1 MTLIVQS
8 SRHDQQEVEEVSEQR
23 RGRDQD
29 QFEVLIS
36 EISRLRV
43 SLVRQEMRRLRA
55 RSEEAGLL
63 AVAQMLADTK
73 AGALAVVVRQE
84 TEDVKNLESE
94 ALEVLEQSIELQC
107 KKIMNIEQQNKVR
120 RNELVIKRLESLR
133 DLLLQQL
140 AKREILAVL
149 LDREMK
155 EVKMVEETY
164 RDLIQIFKKEATKFS
179 QFKAAMKDLG
189 GRKSESEANLIP
201 PEDFVMLKVHKVLHN
216 HKLVSHVATY
226 EEVFK
231 SLNNLEEKN
240 KRLDHQLEEK
250 QRSVR
255 EEIAS
260 STEKMSEILNILVM
274 NETGSNKK
282 ACLTPKNIENGME
295 AVRSKMLELNDELK
309 KVTKDWKK
317 DVEELKIKPEL
328 SILREMWIDFLVKPK
343 SLVAAMKNLELKAKN
358 T

>member
-1 MTLIVQS
+1 MLTLSLQS
-8 SRHDQQEVEEVSEQR
+8 SRQEEEEEEVSEQQ

-29 QFEVLIS
+29 QFEVLLS

-43 SLVRQEMRRLRA
+43 SLVRQEMRRLKARA
-55 RSEEAGLL
+55 EEAGLL

-73 AGALAVVVRQE
+73 AGAGGVKLE
-84 TEDVKNLESE
+84 MEDLENIEAE

-107 KKIMNIEQQNKVR
+107 RKIMNIEQRNKER
-120 RNELVIKRLESLR
+120 RNGQVIKRLENLR
-133 DLLLQQL
+133 GILLQQL

-149 LDREMK
+149 LDREMN

-179 QFKAAMKDLG
+179 QFKAAMKSLG
-189 GRKSESEANLIP
+189 GKRSESEANLIP

-216 HKLVSHVATY
+216 QKLVSHLATY

-231 SLNNLEEKN
+231 ALDNLKD
-240 KRLDHQLEEK
+240 KSKSLDHQLEEK

-260 STEKMSEILNILVM
+260 STEKMSEILSILEI
-274 NETGSNKK
+274 NESGSTKK
-282 ACLTPKNIENGME
+282 ACLTPKNIENGVMTVE
-295 AVRSKMLELNDELK
+295 KKMSELNDELK
-309 KVTKDWKK
+309 KVIKNWKK
-317 DVEELKIKPEL
+317 DVEELNIKPEL
-328 SILREMWIDFLVKPK
+328 RILREMWIDFLVKPK
-343 SLVAAMKNLELKAKN
+343 SLVVIMKNLELKAKN
-358 T
+358 VK

>member
-1 MTLIVQS
+1 M
-8 SRHDQQEVEEVSEQR
+8 SEQQ
-23 RGRDQD
+23 RGRDQE

-43 SLVRQEMRRLRA
+43 SLVRQEMRRLKA

-73 AGALAVVVRQE
+73 AGVGAVKHE
-84 TEDVKNLESE
+84 TEDLKKLEAE
-94 ALEVLEQSIELQC
+94 ALEVLEESIELQC
-107 KKIMNIEQQNKVR
+107 KKIMNIEQRNKAR
-120 RNELVIKRLESLR
+120 RNEQVIRKLENLR
-133 DLLLQQL
+133 EILLQQL

-155 EVKMVEETY
+155 EVKMVEEMY

-179 QFKAAMKDLG
+179 QFKAAMKSLG
-189 GRKSESEANLIP
+189 GMKSESEGNLIP

-216 HKLVSHVATY
+216 HKLVSHLATY

-231 SLNNLEEKN
+231 ALNNLKEKS

-250 QRSVR
+250 QRTVR
-255 EEIAS
+255 EEITS
-260 STEKMSEILNILVM
+260 STEKMSEILSILVT
-274 NETGSNKK
+274 ESGSNKK
-282 ACLTPKNIENGME
+282 ACLTPRNIENGME
-295 AVRSKMLELNDELK
+295 AVKSKMLEINDELK
-309 KVTKDWKK
+309 KNTNDWKK
-317 DVEELKIKPEL
+317 DVEELKVKPEL
-328 SILREMWIDFLVKPK
+328 NILREMWIDFLVKPK

-358 T
+358 TQ

>member
-1 MTLIVQS
+1 
-8 SRHDQQEVEEVSEQR
+8 
-23 RGRDQD
+23 
-29 QFEVLIS
+29 
-36 EISRLRV
+36 
-43 SLVRQEMRRLRA
+43 MRRLKA

-73 AGALAVVVRQE
+73 AGVGVGAVKQE
-84 TEDVKNLESE
+84 TEDLKKLEDE

-107 KKIMNIEQQNKVR
+107 KKIMNIEQKNKVR
-120 RNELVIKRLESLR
+120 RNEQVIKRLENLR
-133 DLLLQQL
+133 EILLQQL

-155 EVKMVEETY
+155 EVKMVEEMY
-164 RDLIQIFKKEATKFS
+164 RDLIKIFKKEATKFS
-179 QFKAAMKDLG
+179 QFKAAMKSLG
-189 GRKSESEANLIP
+189 GKKSESEGNLIP

-216 HKLVSHVATY
+216 HKLVSHLATY

-231 SLNNLEEKN
+231 ALNNLKDKS

-250 QRSVR
+250 QRTVR
-255 EEIAS
+255 DEIAS
-260 STEKMSEILNILVM
+260 STEKMSEILGILVM
-274 NETGSNKK
+274 TDSGSNKK

-295 AVRSKMLELNDELK
+295 AVKSKMLEINDELK
-309 KVTKDWKK
+309 KVTNDWKK
-317 DVEELKIKPEL
+317 DVEELKVKPEL
-328 SILREMWIDFLVKPK
+328 NILREMWIDFLVKPK